1 MKNTIT
7 KKLMILVAVCLA
19 GCAKTPTTNYG
30 HLTQMEFDAWIA
42 VNKQAGWQETP
53 LGCWITEVTDNPSGR
68 AMGTLEE
75 YPYMRIEYT
84 ISDLDGIISSTTD
97 ALVAQKIGTYDK
109 TYYYGPQVNYRGSS
123 SLYATTQKYLDNMT
137 ESTSALIYD
146 IKVVDLIPDIDAWE
160 KSFIKTTLGDELA
173 KADSL
178 ADGVFY
184 VCDKPADSE
193 EDFTTGDEIYINY
206 ICRRMLDGKGVDTNI
221 ADSAKVFGTYKSTA
235 TYGPV
240 LINWAS
246 EASEITMTSSKTS
259 VVNGFSAALFH
270 MHAHEKGRAYLTS
283 TNAYSSSGSGNTI
296 PGFCPLIFEIEFVD
310 K

>member
-1 MKNTIT
+1 M
-7 KKLMILVAVCLA
+7 
-19 GCAKTPTTNYG
+19 
-30 HLTQMEFDAWIA
+30 
-42 VNKQAGWQETP
+42 
-53 LGCWITEVTDNPSGR
+53 
-68 AMGTLEE
+68 
-75 YPYMRIEYT
+75 
-84 ISDLDGIISSTTD
+84 
-97 ALVAQKIGTYDK
+97 
-109 TYYYGPQVNYRGSS
+109 
-123 SLYATTQKYLDNMT
+123 
-137 ESTSALIYD
+137 
-146 IKVVDLIPDIDAWE
+146 DLIPDIDAWE